1 MLYTLG
7 QKVCGYD
14 KEQTAAATKVPC
26 VPARELLWWKGKG
39 FHSRQRGVHRPRLG
53 MGREYGWASDKQ
65 FERVLKFYQQER
77 CSPGASTAYT
87 QLWQNKPQAD
97 LPENDM
103 NCGNWGE
110 GTKGKRWHSPSV
122 GAEENQTPLLP
133 TAPLYSKSLLYPEA
147 ILGRKTNV
155 RGEDSP
161 EREREFGID
170 GVEILRWTN
179 N

>member
-1 MLYTLG
+1 MFPGSEHCIHPALR
-7 QKVCGYD
+7 
-14 KEQTAAATKVPC
+14 EQA
-26 VPARELLWWKGKG
+26 
-39 FHSRQRGVHRPRLG
+39 
-53 MGREYGWASDKQ
+53 
-65 FERVLKFYQQER
+65 
-77 CSPGASTAYT
+77 
-87 QLWQNKPQAD
+87 

-110 GTKGKRWHSPSV
+110 YTKGKRWHSPSV

-133 TAPLYSKSLLYPEA
+133 TALLYSKSLLYPEA

-170 GVEILRWTN
+170 GVEILR
-179 N
+179 